1 MYLDILLGYVTNPKN
16 EEMCKYYTK
25 SEPFF
30 ALQIYDRQKQMFG
43 ISWIL
48 PYKKKIFKKRA
59 KLKFFLDAQ
68 FFHFTW

>member
-1 MYLDILLGYVTNPKN
+1 MYLDILLGYVTNPNN

-43 ISWIL
+43 IS
-48 PYKKKIFKKRA
+48 
-59 KLKFFLDAQ
+59 
-68 FFHFTW
+68 